1 MVQKQKVYEIMIGPM
16 ARPFKRLLEVTKVT
30 ESVRAVVLI
39 SSAISLSDFEA
50 GDDFPCEDKDYKS
63 QFFLLSTLQAFTLG
77 LLANMLY

>member
-1 MVQKQKVYEIMIGPM
+1 LVQKQRVYEGMIGPM
-16 ARPFKRLLEVTKVT
+16 ARPFKKLLEVAKGT
-30 ESVRAVVLI
+30 ESVKAVVLI

-50 GDDFPCEDKDYKS
+50 GDDFPCEDKDYNS